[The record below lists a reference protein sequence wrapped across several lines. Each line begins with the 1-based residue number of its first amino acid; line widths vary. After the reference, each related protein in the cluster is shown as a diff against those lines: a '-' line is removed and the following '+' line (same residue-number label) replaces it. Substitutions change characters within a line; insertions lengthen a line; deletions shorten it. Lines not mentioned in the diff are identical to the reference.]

1 MTCPSAKFFVTALVS
16 LRHQV
21 VSFIARFT
29 TNRIAKTFATDSR
42 SVHLSIEVV
51 VNSGN
56 YLKTKLFFD
65 YPQLWIKLFV
75 TTIISF

>member
-1 MTCPSAKFFVTALVS
+1 MKRIMTCPSAKFFVTALIS

-21 VSFIARFT
+21 VSFIARIR
-29 TNRIAKTFATDSR
+29 TNRIAKTFATHSR

-56 YLKTKLFFD
+56 
-65 YPQLWIKLFV
+65 
-75 TTIISF
+75 

>member
-1 MTCPSAKFFVTALVS
+1 MDYEKDYDLPFGKIFCNCSCS

-21 VSFIARFT
+21 VSFIARFP
-29 TNRIAKTFATDSR
+29 TNRIAKTFATHSR

-56 YLKTKLFFD
+56 
-65 YPQLWIKLFV
+65 
-75 TTIISF
+75 